1 MDFPRGLL
9 NDTYVTTE
17 TRDGVVWDKVV
28 PFLYDQKFFDLPPYH
43 YYNIAKSK
51 LIYAPVKEWK
61 FIFSFTFNE
70 NKYAS
75 GIDDN
80 VNHAGLEADFMPTDK
95 LTFWFKYMH
104 TRLIDIYKQNK
115 YQHDDFYEG
124 HHNVFFGSEYRFS
137 KDDSFTLLYGEFVG
151 YNDPYQQTYWTLS
164 ALDTQHIFRLF
175 YRRKF

>member
-1 MDFPRGLL
+1 
-9 NDTYVTTE
+9 
-17 TRDGVVWDKVV
+17 
-28 PFLYDQKFFDLPPYH
+28 
-43 YYNIAKSK
+43 
-51 LIYAPVKEWK
+51 
-61 FIFSFTFNE
+61 
-70 NKYAS
+70 
-75 GIDDN
+75 
-80 VNHAGLEADFMPTDK
+80 MPTDK

-175 YRRKF
+175 TGANFKYYLTC